1 MKRAAAYR
9 KVENFQLVQAYII
22 LSHISDVVNR
32 KYRSWLILERYFY
45 GLGQLC
51 QKTLKHHKRFING
64 FSTAHYTA

>member
-32 KYRSWLILERYFY
+32 KYRSWLILERYFFM
-45 GLGQLC
+45 GLVSC
-51 QKTLKHHKRFING
+51 VKKR
-64 FSTAHYTA
+64 